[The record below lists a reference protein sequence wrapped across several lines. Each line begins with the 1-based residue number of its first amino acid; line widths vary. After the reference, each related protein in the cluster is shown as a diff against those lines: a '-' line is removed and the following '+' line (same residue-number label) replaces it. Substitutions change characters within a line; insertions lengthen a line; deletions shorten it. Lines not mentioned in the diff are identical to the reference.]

1 MIGSDSVKYFVEFD
15 GTAWFNDG
23 TTEYDILREQPH
35 FKLMQFT
42 GLLDKKGKEIY
53 EGDVVKVANKGYLNG
68 NKVVVWDYTLLC
80 YVLVWAEL
88 YNEWKGAMSGTTF
101 LKVSSGIKCEIS
113 GNIYENPE
121 LLNSNA

>member
-23 TTEYDILREQPH
+23 TREYDILREKPH

-42 GLLDKKGKEIY
+42 GLYEHCNDDTALNKEIY
-53 EGDVVKVANKGYLNG
+53 EGDLVQFHNGQILAVEWNDDICQWQYSDGPPIHSGDSYGCFRRVV
-68 NKVVVWDYTLLC
+68 
-80 YVLVWAEL
+80 
-88 YNEWKGAMSGTTF
+88 
-101 LKVSSGIKCEIS
+101 

>member
-1 MIGSDSVKYFVEFD
+1 MREIKFRAWDGKKMIGSDSVKYFVEFD

-80 YVLVWAEL
+80 YVLAAGAWRDRGRKMAL
-88 YNEWKGAMSGTTF
+88 NNEILHDRRAQQ
-101 LKVSSGIKCEIS
+101 
-113 GNIYENPE
+113 NPF
-121 LLNSNA
+121 A